1 MSATVAGGF
10 WVMVLGRREGA
21 ARGWT
26 PLREGARGEAVDYRF
41 RTPASPAVPW
51 ASPLGSEQN
60 RRLIPRPRAALALP
74 ENTMDMKTSPLAQLH
89 DPSLLKTDA
98 LIDGQW
104 VKGAARFDV
113 HDPATGAK
121 LADVA
126 NLGAADAEK
135 AIAAA
140 NAAWPAWRGKT
151 AKERSI
157 LLRKWFD
164 LLMVH
169 QEDLARLMTAE
180 NGKPMTE
187 SRGEVA
193 YGASFVEWFAEEA
206 KRVNGETL
214 PHFDNNRRLMVIR
227 QAIGVCAAITPWN
240 FPLAMITRKVAP
252 ALAAGCPVVI
262 KPAELTPLT
271 ALAAAE
277 LALRAGIPA
286 GVLNV
291 LTADGA
297 NSIAVGKVFCASDTV
312 RHISFTG
319 STEVGRI
326 LMAQSAPT
334 IKKLS
339 LELGGNAPFIVFDD
353 ADIDSAVEGAIASK
367 YRNAGQTCVC
377 ANRIYVQEGVYDR
390 FVEKFAAKVKA
401 FKVGNGFEEGVVQ
414 GPLIEPAAL
423 DKVQRHVEDAQKK
436 GGKVVVGGSRLQ
448 GQFFQPTVIADATG
462 DMLCAREETFGP
474 LAPVFKFRTE
484 QEAIAAA
491 NNTEFGLASYFYSR
505 DVGRIF
511 RVSEALEYGMVG
523 INVGIIATE
532 HVPFGG
538 VKQSGLGREGSH
550 HGMDEYLEIKYLC
563 MGDVLK

>member
-1 MSATVAGGF
+1 
-10 WVMVLGRREGA
+10 
-21 ARGWT
+21 
-26 PLREGARGEAVDYRF
+26 
-41 RTPASPAVPW
+41 
-51 ASPLGSEQN
+51 
-60 RRLIPRPRAALALP
+60 
-74 ENTMDMKTSPLAQLH
+74 MDMKTSPLALLN
-89 DPSLLKTDA
+89 DSSLLKADGF
-98 LIDGQW
+98 INGQW
-104 VKGAARFDV
+104 VAGASRFDV
-113 HDPATGAK
+113 MDPATGLK

-126 NLGAADAEK
+126 NLGPAEAEA

-151 AKERSI
+151 AKERCN

-164 LLMVH
+164 LLMAN

-180 NGKPMTE
+180 NGKPLAE

-193 YGASFVEWFAEEA
+193 YGASFVEWYAEEA

-214 PHFDNNRRLMVIR
+214 PQFDNNRRLMVLR
-227 QAIGVCAAITPWN
+227 QPIGVCAAITPWN

-286 GVLNV
+286 GVINLV
-291 LTADGA
+291 TADSQ
-297 NSIAVGKVFCASDTV
+297 NSIAVGKVFCASDVV

-334 IKKLS
+334 VKKLS

-377 ANRIYVQEGVYDR
+377 ANRLYVQERVYDA
-390 FVEKFAAKVKA
+390 FVEKFAARVKA

-414 GPLIEPAAL
+414 GPLIEAAAL
-423 DKVQRHVEDAQKK
+423 EKVQRHVDDAVSK
-436 GGKVVVGGSRLQ
+436 GGRVVTGGQKLQ
-448 GQFFQPTVIADATG
+448 GQFFEPTVVAGATA

-474 LAPVFKFRTE
+474 LAPIFKFKTE
-484 QEAIAAA
+484 QEAIDAA
-491 NNTEFGLASYFYSR
+491 NATEFGLASYFYSR

-523 INVGIIATE
+523 INVGILATE

-550 HGMDEYLEIKYLC
+550 HGMDEYLEMKYLC
-563 MGDVLK
+563 LGDVLK

>member
-1 MSATVAGGF
+1 
-10 WVMVLGRREGA
+10 
-21 ARGWT
+21 
-26 PLREGARGEAVDYRF
+26 
-41 RTPASPAVPW
+41 
-51 ASPLGSEQN
+51 
-60 RRLIPRPRAALALP
+60 
-74 ENTMDMKTSPLAQLH
+74 MDMKTSPLAQLN

-98 LIDGQW
+98 LVNGQW
-104 VKGAARFDV
+104 VKGTARFDV
-113 HDPATGAK
+113 NDPATGAK

-140 NAAWPAWRGKT
+140 DAAWPAWRGKT

-164 LLMVH
+164 LLMAH

-180 NGKPMTE
+180 NGKPITE

-214 PHFDNNRRLMVIR
+214 PPFDNNRRLMVIR

-277 LALRAGIPA
+277 LAIRAGLPA

-436 GGKVVVGGSRLQ
+436 GARVVVGGSRLQ
-448 GQFFQPTVIADATG
+448 GQFFEPTVIADATG
-462 DMLCAREETFGP
+462 DMLCAKEETFGP
-474 LAPVFKFRTE
+474 LAPIFKFKTE
-484 QEAIAAA
+484 QEAVQAA

-511 RVSEALEYGMVG
+511 RVGEALEYGMVG

-563 MGDVLK
+563 LGDVLK